1 MSLLLRINLLLGMAL
16 LPAALLAGY
25 ACWAILD
32 ANARRDV
39 LAEAGLMMDSAAAVR
54 LYTSA
59 EILPLL
65 DQRMKTEFAP
75 QSIPYYAATQNF
87 LRVRERHPDF
97 FYKEATLNPTNPRD
111 RAADWEGDIVQRFR
125 NDPHASEVSGDRDTP
140 IGRLLF
146 LARPIRTDAS
156 CSECHGKASAAP
168 PTLLARY
175 GGNNGFGWQDGEV
188 VGAQVIAVPYASA
201 TASAAQAFRG
211 LVITLLALI
220 ATLLLVVNAIL
231 YGLVVRPLRQISRVA
246 DAVSLGDPSPG
257 EALPGDFPAKGA
269 RELTSVVRSFTRMRT
284 SLEKAMRL
292 LDAAK

>member
-1 MSLLLRINLLLGMAL
+1 MNLVLAAIL
-16 LPAALLAGY
+16 LPAAFLSGY
-25 ACWAILD
+25 ACWSILD
-32 ANARRDV
+32 ANSRRDV

-87 LRVRERHPDF
+87 LRLHERHPDF

-125 NDPHASEVSGDRDTP
+125 NDPQASEVSGDRDTP
-140 IGRLLF
+140 MGRMLF

-156 CSECHGKASAAP
+156 CNECHGKASEAP

-175 GGNNGFGWQDGEV
+175 GGNNGFGWLDGEV
-188 VGAQVIAVPYASA
+188 VGAQVIGVPYASA
-201 TASAAQAFRG
+201 TASAAQAFHR
-211 LVITLLALI
+211 LLMTLSCVFAALF
-220 ATLLLVVNAIL
+220 LVVNGAL
-231 YGLVVRPLRQISRVA
+231 YGLVVRPLRQIARVA
-246 DAVSLGDPSPG
+246 DAVSLGDAS
-257 EALPGDFPAKGA
+257 PGDFPAKGT
-269 RELTSVVRSFTRMRT
+269 RELTSVVRSFARMRT

-292 LDAAK
+292 LEGAK